1 MSEER
6 KQAFAKLKINP
17 ENKTILA
24 LDGGGIRGIMT
35 LQMLKK
41 LEDIA
46 GIPCYKLFNMV
57 AGTSTGGIM
66 AGLIASGKTAYEIED
81 LYIKLVKQV
90 FKKKSWAAHRLLN
103 PPEYSKKNY
112 RKILKETLGDL
123 TVKELCEKNNI
134 DLMITAKDVVAGEET
149 FFSYFTQNTSAKK
162 YTYEDVLVRAAL
174 EATMSA
180 PTYFAPLERFID
192 GGVTTYNNPAMAA
205 LIEAVH
211 YGPAGKYETEKITL
225 YSFGTGCRP
234 QFITADNV
242 NNPKGLDVYFW
253 LQWIMTEAGDDAS
266 DLQNYILRS
275 GLIKGLDFR
284 RFQLSLDKKAI
295 KNLPNIDLTKIDDI
309 AADKLHDLSDEDL
322 ADIPLDKVAL
332 FPLMKEIGQAI
343 TEKITE
349 LQEHPFS
356 TDLVDKNKK
365 EILVS
370 RLGAIDQIKKQ
381 FSDAKWLDKIES

>member
-17 ENKTILA
+17 ENRTILA

-41 LEDIA
+41 LEDVA
-46 GIPCYKLFNMV
+46 GIPCYKLFDMV

-66 AGLIASGKTAYEIED
+66 AGLIASGKTANEIED

-103 PPEYSKKNY
+103 PPEYSKMNY
-112 RKILKETLGDL
+112 RKILKETVGDL
-123 TVKELCEKNNI
+123 TLKELCEKNSI
-134 DLMITAKDVVAGEET
+134 DIMITAKDVIAGEET
-149 FFSYFTQNTSAKK
+149 FFSYFTGNTTAKK

-205 LIEAVH
+205 LIESVH
-211 YGPAGKYETEKITL
+211 YGPSNKYVTDKITL
-225 YSFGTGCRP
+225 FSFGTGCRP
-234 QFITADNV
+234 QFV
-242 NNPKGLDVYFW
+242 NKGSVSDPKGLDVYFW

-343 TEKITE
+343 TQKITE
-349 LQEHPFS
+349 LQEHPFCA
-356 TDLVDKNKK
+356 DLVDKNKK

-370 RLGAIDQIKKQ
+370 RLGEIDQIKKQ
-381 FSDAKWLDKIES
+381 LSDSKWLDKIES